1 MPTCV
6 PADDAYLIANWPMVV
21 VQTPE
26 VWQVAILAALAG
38 DYTVLLGAAEFP
50 YTAGLGASVSDIQA
64 GLLLALG
71 GQMLAAIAPSGEN
84 AILVQAG
91 APGLTVTATG
101 PAPDSISASLISG
114 GDSNAEQRA
123 FWLARALCRLPP
135 CCAFSYG
142 CVEDYTLMHASMAA
156 HMILTANAV
165 SGTGASANDFRSM
178 RLGPA
183 SLARG
188 ASAWA
193 ANPSD
198 GDLAQTA
205 PGQLFLA
212 LRTAYVLPAMCV

>member
-6 PADDAYLIANWPMVV
+6 PADDAYLIAAWPMVV

-26 VWQVAILAALAG
+26 VWQVSVLQALAG
-38 DYTVLLGAAEFP
+38 TYTVLLGAAEFP
-50 YTAGLGASVSDIQA
+50 YTAALGATDSDIQA

-71 GQMLAAIAPSGEN
+71 GQMLAAVAPSGTN
-84 AILVQAG
+84 AILVSAG
-91 APGLTVTATG
+91 APGLVVTAEG
-101 PAPDSISASLISG
+101 PAQDSISAALISG
-114 GDSNAEQRA
+114 GDSNAAQRA
-123 FWLARALCRLPP
+123 FWLERAMCRLPP

-156 HMILTANAV
+156 HMVLTANAV

-183 SLARG
+183 ALAKG

-212 LRTAYVLPAMCV
+212 LRTAYIAPFMCV